1 MLSNAFLGGLS
12 SNFTNLDHIC
22 FSLVSGLLLFAT
34 YRKPWLLLAVFAGT
48 AFGVSL
54 AAEFGRIPL
63 AQFFVGLSMILLAA
77 MLSLPQKFDKYLIL
91 TLAAVGMLHG
101 MLHVNRWGPFATFT
115 GELDFTFGVLLGLAL
130 LSIGFGMVMKYL
142 SEKSKAHFQEV
153 EQILVAIAS
162 GAALASIVI
171 SFS

>member
-1 MLSNAFLGGLS
+1 MLSNAFLGGLA

-22 FSLVSGLLLFAT
+22 FSLVSGLLLFAS
-34 YRKPWLLLAVFAGT
+34 YRKPWLLLSVFAGT

-54 AAEFGRIPL
+54 AAKIGRIPF
-63 AQFFVGLSMILLAA
+63 AQFFVGVSMVLLVA
-77 MLSLPQKFDKYLIL
+77 MLTVPRTFEKYLII
-91 TLAAVGMLHG
+91 TLAGVGMLHG
-101 MLHVNRWGPFATFT
+101 MLHVNRWGPFATVT

-142 SEKSKAHFQEV
+142 SEKSKDLFQEV
-153 EQILVAIAS
+153 EQILVALAS
-162 GAALASIVI
+162 GAALAYIVI